1 MGENLR
7 GWILLGAAIACLI
20 VFPLWALT
28 QTGLVNLVGKIILT
42 LVLLLVLGG
51 TGLFGYICLKAQARK
66 WGAGLIVVAV
76 LSALAI
82 YVLWAGHLPFL
93 V

>member
-7 GWILLGAAIACLI
+7 GWILLGAAIVCLI

-28 QTGLVNLVGKIILT
+28 QTGWINIAGKIILT

-66 WGAGLIVVAV
+66 WGAGLIIAAI

-82 YVLWAGHLPFL
+82 YVVWVGHLPL